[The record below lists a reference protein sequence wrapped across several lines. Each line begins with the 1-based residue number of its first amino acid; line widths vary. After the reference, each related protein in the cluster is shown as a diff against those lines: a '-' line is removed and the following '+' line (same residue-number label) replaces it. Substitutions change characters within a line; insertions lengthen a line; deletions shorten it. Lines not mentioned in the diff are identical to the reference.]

1 MAIRMIAL
9 DLDGTTLNSSGH
21 VSEHTREVLEK
32 AIRNGVQVVVSTG
45 RCYTSIPAE
54 VLSIEGL
61 NYTISSNGA
70 IITDLREDQVF
81 YSNCVEHAAVRKAIQ
96 LVDEYGLT
104 LEAFW
109 GGRAYIDRTIYD
121 FIRNGG
127 ISNRNPEYV
136 LSTRT
141 PIEHIY
147 KAMEENIN
155 RIENINICF
164 PSTDR
169 LEELK
174 DIFIEIPDATITSS
188 FRYNLEVG
196 GPSTSKR
203 NALETLIDRLG
214 ISREE
219 LMCCGDAPNDIE
231 MIKFAGIGV
240 AMGNAWGDTKEYA
253 DYVTATN
260 DEDGVAKAV
269 EKFVL

>member
-9 DLDGTTLNSSGH
+9 DLDGTTLNSKGH
-21 VSEHTREVLEK
+21 VSEHTRDVLEK
-32 AIRNGVQVVVSTG
+32 AIRHGVQVVVSTG
-45 RCYTSIPAE
+45 RCFTSIPAE
-54 VLSIEGL
+54 VMSIEGL

-70 IITDLREDQVF
+70 IITDLRKKEII
-81 YSNCVEHAAVRKAIQ
+81 YSNCVQPTAARKAIQ
-96 LVDEYGLT
+96 LVDEYNLT

-109 GGRAYIDRTIYD
+109 GGRAYIDQTIYD
-121 FIRNGG
+121 FIKNGG
-127 ISNRNPEYV
+127 KSNRNPEYV
-136 LSTRT
+136 LTTRS

-147 KAMEENIN
+147 DAMEENIN

-164 PSTDR
+164 PSTDC

-174 DIFIEIPDATITSS
+174 DIFMEITDATITSS

-196 GPSTSKR
+196 GPTTSKR
-203 NALETLIDRLG
+203 NALETLIGKLG
-214 ISREE
+214 IARTE

-253 DYVTATN
+253 DYVTSTN
-260 DEDGVAKAV
+260 DEDGVARAV